1 MSRMTPLERKAAA
14 RDQLRE
20 LDYDAKNRHRH
31 HRAPNGSDI
40 FCRFR
45 HLFCR
50 GTKAPRL
57 SEAKFE
63 KTSC

>member
-1 MSRMTPLERKAAA
+1 MCLMTSLDRKASA
-14 RDQLRE
+14 RDKLTE
-20 LDYDAKNRHRH
+20 LDYDAENIHRH
-31 HRAPNGSDI
+31 HRAHNGSDI

-50 GTKAPRL
+50 GIKAPRL